1 MTNSSVG
8 FPQFYQIQQILDRF
22 SDRYYDANV
31 WHAWEALLED
41 AKKKPL
47 PFTEEISSGIGD
59 QRVKDNA

>member
-1 MTNSSVG
+1 
-8 FPQFYQIQQILDRF
+8 
-22 SDRYYDANV
+22 
-31 WHAWEALLED
+31 LLED